1 MEFAM
6 SLSMHQVSVPVFVRG
21 LTVLADLLKKAEAY
35 VEQHGSVP
43 DAIISARLADDM
55 LPLSAQV
62 QRASDTSK
70 MSVERLSGVPAP
82 KFEDNE
88 TSFDQLQQRIAN
100 TLAYLNSVGAAQ
112 FDGAEARMIK
122 LNWGKVQP
130 EFSGDDYL
138 LTFALPNFYF
148 HIATAHGILR
158 NQGVPVGKLDYL
170 GLFA

>member
-1 MEFAM
+1 MAI
-6 SLSMHQVSVPVFVRG
+6 SMYQLTVPAFVRG
-21 LTVLADLLKKAEAY
+21 LTVLADLLKKAEAH

-43 DAIISARLADDM
+43 DALISARLADDM

-70 MSVERLSGVPAP
+70 MSVERLTGVAAP

-100 TLAYLNSVGAAQ
+100 TIAYLQSVNAEQ
-112 FDGAEARMIK
+112 FDGSETRTVK
-122 LNWGKVQP
+122 LNFGGFP
-130 EFSGDDYL
+130 DFTGRSYL

-148 HIATAHGILR
+148 HIATAHDILR
-158 NQGVPVGKLDYL
+158 NQGIAVGKRDYL
-170 GLFA
+170 GPYA